1 MMHPQTSVSFS
12 QKTKLFTSMIGTA
25 SYSHKGRASVTV
37 SVASDWMLKHAALAK
52 LTAAKGSKASA
63 HLCTVVRYGF
73 QFVLSMG
80 KQTLC
85 PIITSTRLSVLST
98 EFGFV
103 EGRVEVLRKG
113 RRHVRGV
120 VIVRARPRPP
130 QSCLRIV
137 VTASGARSKCVVVW
151 RAVTRIGVGVWS
163 WRCATVTVVVWR
175 TFADANTWARSSGA
189 TTANGVTSSCSI
201 ADQWKVV
208 TKVDWTRSECISF
221 PHNQQIMLWS
231 LFVESSF
238 KITLNVICR
247 KRKRFS
253 LILNVICQ
261 QSICFTVA
269 FAVNVAVMHPNTT
282 PKFLL
287 DTECVVS
294 LAQRFN
300 VGHFKKRF
308 SDLWRKISSKV
319 SYEKWNESIFTL
331 NWLQSP

>member
-1 MMHPQTSVSFS
+1 MHPQTSVSFS

-151 RAVTRIGVGVWS
+151 RAVTRIGVGV
-163 WRCATVTVVVWR
+163 
-175 TFADANTWARSSGA
+175 
-189 TTANGVTSSCSI
+189 
-201 ADQWKVV
+201 
-208 TKVDWTRSECISF
+208 
-221 PHNQQIMLWS
+221 
-231 LFVESSF
+231 
-238 KITLNVICR
+238 
-247 KRKRFS
+247 
-253 LILNVICQ
+253 
-261 QSICFTVA
+261 
-269 FAVNVAVMHPNTT
+269 
-282 PKFLL
+282 
-287 DTECVVS
+287 
-294 LAQRFN
+294 
-300 VGHFKKRF
+300 
-308 SDLWRKISSKV
+308 
-319 SYEKWNESIFTL
+319 
-331 NWLQSP
+331 